1 MAARD
6 SRDKKGVE
14 RFVPPE
20 EQQEKGKHAVFEVN
34 PNPKKFLNEESLFL
48 ACAWEVLA
56 LILKSS

>member
-20 EQQEKGKHAVFEVN
+20 EQQEKGKHGIFEVN
-34 PNPKKFLNEESLFL
+34 P
-48 ACAWEVLA
+48 EVLK
-56 LILKSS
+56 KSLATSVLGGYTTRSKIRKGS

>member
-20 EQQEKGKHAVFEVN
+20 EQQEKGKPAIFEVN
-34 PNPKKFLNEESLFL
+34 PEFF
-48 ACAWEVLA
+48 
-56 LILKSS
+56 

>member
-20 EQQEKGKHAVFEVN
+20 EQQEKGKQAISEVN
-34 PNPKKFLNEESLFL
+34 P
-48 ACAWEVLA
+48 EVL
-56 LILKSS
+56 KTTSSHIGAWRLHVD